1 LNKTHVLTFVLRVG
15 PIKKLIG
22 NVSIPTNLTAP
33 LLKLTQIPTTSL
45 SVKPVKLV
53 IQLPLQEFA
62 KMTVLTMRSTKQ
74 MSAVLLAF
82 QLNTKT
88 KTASVKTATQSFLD
102 AIHADTMS
110 SMTMFTATNAQR
122 TLTISTE
129 KL

>member
-1 LNKTHVLTFVLRVG
+1 MLTFVLRVG